1 MFSALGRGTSSEEPP
16 REWIYLDLIKVND
29 LLLNVL
35 LSSGSR
41 WPAKVDR
48 PTAQPLQISLAIP
61 HSVHSTAETDDLSR
75 SINYSTLAATLRT
88 SLSPSSSS
96 TLDPVFKSLEPLV
109 HRSFQLLLNPSSTSA
124 PELDGAY
131 IRVLQLRPPLH
142 CKTVGIAS
150 HAVAVKGT
158 PWHAIDV
165 SHFVEDLEC
174 HTIVGVNAVERLEK
188 QLVRINIVIEQG
200 RGFALESNIVDI
212 RELTRRIY
220 EVGSLSLAL
229 ELVDTDILW
238 QSVEKTSYLTLEALA
253 SHIALDV
260 LKVLQPIRGDEG
272 PKVNV
277 KAAKPDA
284 LVFAGSS
291 EVEVWRTFTDYPNE
305 FQTKSQS
312 EIPTSLEIHTVALA
326 LGSNLGDSFQNIE
339 LALRL
344 LETPSQL
351 LSDQELSTNA
361 TVDVVETSFLY
372 ESAPMY
378 VTEQPSFI
386 NGACLIETNLPP
398 TTLLKL
404 LKKIE
409 DTVGRVP
416 SIRNGPR
423 AIDLDIL
430 FFDSAL
436 MDTRDS
442 DDRENLDN
450 LSGHLVIPHPR
461 ITEREFVLRPL
472 NDMIPNYVHP
482 VLHKPVNVL
491 LRELLF
497 SLEGT
502 TMKRVMPIPRLPF
515 SLKGSLPSSPPT
527 STHWTYPIPGSS
539 TTSYPHNSMNTY
551 LMSILNVTPDS
562 FSDGSQ
568 HNTLSAA
575 LDCVRDAVSSGADII
590 DIGGYSTRPG
600 ADFVSIEEE
609 TRRVVPVIEAI
620 RQLDNADGGDILIS
634 VDTFRPDVARGA
646 IEAGANCIND
656 VNGFTGPN
664 YSPTGIDD
672 EESQEYMR
680 EMKKVAREHAVPV
693 ILMHSRGD
701 AGKTKDYDA
710 YKYSRDSSV
719 LEAIRVELGSKVDA
733 IVKGK
738 GGLRRWLV
746 VVDPGVGF
754 SKSVE
759 DNLETLRHASAVT
772 ADIRVGRGESLHR
785 TDHARLNL
793 GIHRSKSPKE
803 PTGKLPA
810 TNWAIEKVIPRSDTF
825 FEDWKG
831 ARAKRKSLC
840 NRCSVR
846 SSEEAMGK
854 VAEFKLRH
862 NAETLICKTAQFQS
876 THPALV
882 VTVLSILKKYGQ
894 RYCTSRKPLNE
905 VSNLTLLTLVHGSLA
920 RAGKV
925 KSQCP
930 KVEPQE
936 KKKTPKG
943 RAKKR
948 LLYNRRFVNVTT
960 LPGGKRKMN
969 ANPEK

>member
-1 MFSALGRGTSSEEPP
+1 MELFRST
-16 REWIYLDLIKVND
+16 DLIKVND

-41 WPAKVDR
+41 WPVKKDR

-61 HSVHSTAETDDLSR
+61 HNIHSTAETDDLSR

-96 TLDPVFKSLEPLV
+96 TLDPIFKSLEALV
-109 HRSFQLLLNPSSTSA
+109 HRSFQLLLNPSSSSA

-131 IRVLQLRPPLH
+131 IRVVQLRPPLH
-142 CKTVGIAS
+142 CKTVGITS
-150 HAVAVKGT
+150 RAVAVKGT
-158 PWHAIDV
+158 PWHALDV

-188 QLVRINIVIEQG
+188 QLVRVNIVIEQG
-200 RGFALESNIVDI
+200 RGFVLESDLVDI
-212 RELTRRIY
+212 RELTRRVY
-220 EVGSLSLAL
+220 E
-229 ELVDTDILW
+229 
-238 QSVEKTSYLTLEALA
+238 SVEKTSYLTLEALA

-260 LKVLQPIRGDEG
+260 LKVLKPTLGDKG

-305 FQTKSQS
+305 FQITLREQS
-312 EIPTSLEIHTVALA
+312 EISASFKTHTAAVA

-351 LSDQELSTNA
+351 LSNRELPADA
-361 TVDVVETSFLY
+361 TIDVVETSFLY

-378 VTEQPSFI
+378 VTEQPPFI

-409 DTVGRVP
+409 EIVGRVP

-430 FFDSAL
+430 FFDSAVV
-436 MDTRDS
+436 DTRAL

-450 LSGHLVIPHPR
+450 LFGHLVIPHPR
-461 ITEREFVLRPL
+461 IAEREFVLRPL

-482 VLHKPVNVL
+482 VLQRPVDVL

-497 SLEGT
+497 SSEGT
-502 TMKRVMPIPRLPF
+502 TMKRVMPVPRLPF
-515 SLKGSLPSSPPT
+515 SLPDSLSSSPPT

-539 TTSYPHNSMNTY
+539 TTLYPQNSMNTY

-568 HNTLSAA
+568 HNTLPAA
-575 LDCVRDAVSSGADII
+575 LECVRDAVSSGAGMI

-600 ADFVSIEEE
+600 ADFVSVEEE
-609 TRRVVPVIEAI
+609 IRRVVPVIEAI
-620 RQLDNADGGDILIS
+620 RQLDKADGGDILIS
-634 VDTFRPDVARGA
+634 VDTFRPDVARRA

-656 VNGFTGPN
+656 VYGFTGPN

-672 EESQEYMR
+672 EQSQEYMR
-680 EMKKVAREHAVPV
+680 EMKRVAREYAVPV

-701 AGKTKDYDA
+701 AGKNKDYDA

-719 LEAIRVELGSKVDA
+719 LEAIRVELGSKVGA

-759 DNLETLRHASAVT
+759 DNLETLRHAAAVI
-772 ADIRVGRGESLHR
+772 ADTRVGRGQNRQRNPLANYPQLIGPSR
-785 TDHARLNL
+785 KSFL
-793 GIHRSKSPKE
+793 GQILSSR
-803 PTGKLPA
+803 TGKMHEPSERVSA
-810 TNWAIEKVIPRSDTF
+810 TAAAISCAVQQGALIVRVHDTKEARDVI
-825 FEDWKG
+825 
-831 ARAKRKSLC
+831 A
-840 NRCSVR
+840 
-846 SSEEAMGK
+846 
-854 VAEFKLRH
+854 
-862 NAETLICKTAQFQS
+862 
-876 THPALV
+876 
-882 VTVLSILKKYGQ
+882 
-894 RYCTSRKPLNE
+894 
-905 VSNLTLLTLVHGSLA
+905 VSNALW
-920 RAGKV
+920 R
-925 KSQCP
+925 
-930 KVEPQE
+930 
-936 KKKTPKG
+936 
-943 RAKKR
+943 
-948 LLYNRRFVNVTT
+948 
-960 LPGGKRKMN
+960 
-969 ANPEK
+969 